1 MKRKAL
7 TLYRYDAMRFF
18 VTGDDVRRYK
28 QHLIGLGG
36 RWSSDLDGVLFNRRR
51 YFLAVSEFLA
61 AGSGSDDDAI
71 LGFLS
76 SLAAF
81 AFIFS
86 TVL

>member
-1 MKRKAL
+1 MKQKAL

-28 QHLIGLGG
+28 QCLIGLGG
-36 RWSSDLDGVLFNRRR
+36 RWRTDLDGVLFHRRR
-51 YFLAVSEFLA
+51 HFLAVSEFLA

-71 LGFLS
+71 LGFLLS
-76 SLAAF
+76 TGVF